1 MNRGNTDRPRVLFVD
16 DEVSLVALARF
27 ALERA
32 GWELIPA
39 HNGAQALEI
48 FEEQHDSL
56 DVVVLDLILPGISGQ
71 ELLDRMAAIDDS
83 VPIVIASGMEAHR
96 IAEIIG
102 ERTKHFVQKPFS
114 LMSLPASLNAALSRA
129 AAF

>member
-1 MNRGNTDRPRVLFVD
+1 MNQGDADHPTVLFVD

-32 GWELIPA
+32 GWELISA
-39 HNGAQALEI
+39 YNGAQALEI
-48 FEEQHDSL
+48 FEQQHERI
-56 DVVVLDLILPGISGQ
+56 DVVVLDLILPGISGD

-83 VPIVIASGMEAHR
+83 VPIVIASGMDAHR

-102 ERTKHFVQKPFS
+102 RRTPHFVHKPFS

>member
-1 MNRGNTDRPRVLFVD
+1 MNPREADRPRVLFVD

-32 GWELIPA
+32 GWDLIPA
-39 HNGAQALEI
+39 HNGSEALEV
-48 FEEQHDSL
+48 FEAEHDTI
-56 DVVVLDLILPGISGQ
+56 DVVVLDLILPGISGD

-83 VPIVIASGMEAHR
+83 VPVVIASGMEAHR

-102 ERTKHFVQKPFS
+102 QRALHFVHKPFS